1 MGVVEV
7 YSRAATGA
15 ADASSALNCNSTDT
29 AVLGTSGCTLVLS
42 GSEAGGGSLSV
53 LVPALSFSLP
63 VRVWYPISATIS
75 IADGLLNRISGVDG
89 LSAVYQSTDVVV
101 LATFGGEGLASVID
115 VDVSTL
121 VTVSVA
127 DSSVATLDSDFRL
140 RGLAAGSTTLSVSSA
155 PTLSVQ
161 SSVTVSD
168 TAVELS

>member
-1 MGVVEV
+1 M
-7 YSRAATGA
+7 
-15 ADASSALNCNSTDT
+15 
-29 AVLGTSGCTLVLS
+29 
-42 GSEAGGGSLSV
+42 
-53 LVPALSFSLP
+53 
-63 VRVWYPISATIS
+63 
-75 IADGLLNRISGVDG
+75 
-89 LSAVYQSTDVVV
+89 V

-168 TAVELS
+168 TTVELSELQVLLVTGVAWETAAPATVALMPASASFSAVVQLKQQLAAEGDAAQVCT

>member
-1 MGVVEV
+1 M
-7 YSRAATGA
+7 
-15 ADASSALNCNSTDT
+15 
-29 AVLGTSGCTLVLS
+29 
-42 GSEAGGGSLSV
+42 
-53 LVPALSFSLP
+53 
-63 VRVWYPISATIS
+63 
-75 IADGLLNRISGVDG
+75 
-89 LSAVYQSTDVVV
+89 V
-101 LATFGGEGLASVID
+101 LATFGGDGLASVID

-127 DSSVATLDSDFRL
+127 DSGVATLDSDFRL